1 MNLLVDGQAVPVLA
15 VVALGLGVGF
25 LAGLFGVGG
34 GFLLTPLLH
43 SLLRVPLEIA
53 VGSGLCQMIGTATTA
68 LLRPRRLRQG
78 ELRIDLLM
86 LGGTLIGV
94 DAGTRLMDLLGRL
107 GDWRLAGHPVSA
119 FRLVLLAVYALLLGA
134 IGLQMLREGRRV
146 AQCGASDDLARGG
159 PLARLRIPPLIC
171 LPDAGLPEVSAP
183 VLAYLGLGL
192 GLLSGL
198 LGIGGGVALMPVL
211 IYGIGLPIRTAA
223 GTGILVLAATAIFG
237 TAVHALRGHVNLEL
251 ASLLLLGSTVGAQL
265 GARATSRWPVGRL
278 KAGFAGVVFATMAVV
293 LWELVRLLLG

>member
-1 MNLLVDGQAVPVLA
+1 SARCWSVGGLWPHRGYVVRREAHQSWTTISEVMNLLVDGHSVPVLA

-68 LLRPRRLRQG
+68 LLRHRRMRQG

-107 GDWRLAGHPVSA
+107 GDWR
-119 FRLVLLAVYALLLGA
+119 
-134 IGLQMLREGRRV
+134 
-146 AQCGASDDLARGG
+146 
-159 PLARLRIPPLIC
+159 
-171 LPDAGLPEVSAP
+171 
-183 VLAYLGLGL
+183 
-192 GLLSGL
+192 
-198 LGIGGGVALMPVL
+198 
-211 IYGIGLPIRTAA
+211 
-223 GTGILVLAATAIFG
+223 
-237 TAVHALRGHVNLEL
+237 
-251 ASLLLLGSTVGAQL
+251 
-265 GARATSRWPVGRL
+265 
-278 KAGFAGVVFATMAVV
+278 
-293 LWELVRLLLG
+293 